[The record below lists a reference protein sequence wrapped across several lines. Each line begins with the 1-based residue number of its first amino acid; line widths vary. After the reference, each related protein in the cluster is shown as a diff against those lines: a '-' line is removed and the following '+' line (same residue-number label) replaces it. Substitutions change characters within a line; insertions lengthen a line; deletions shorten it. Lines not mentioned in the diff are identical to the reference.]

1 MNFKKILLLT
11 AFFAA
16 GSPVFAQYATDA
28 LRFSQFQP
36 GASARF
42 KAMGSAQ
49 TAVGG
54 DIGSLSSNPAGL
66 GLFTKTEFNLSADFS
81 NWQVESQYIGQTT
94 EAQKDRL
101 GIDQI
106 GGVFYNPT
114 ARSKGEDLKTGWL
127 SFNYGVSYNKTNNF
141 NTTIDYSGTN
151 PGSSIA
157 DYFSDLATFYLAA
170 GNPANNSNALPPNT
184 LEDMA
189 YGNFLIEYDPSGYF
203 PTTSLNNSQRNL
215 VYRTGSQSEVNFGAG
230 ANYSNKLYVGASIA
244 LASLNYNSDRQF
256 TETGS
261 NRIFAGQQPDFIGGT
276 YDITYNNYQNT
287 TGTGVNGKIGM
298 IYRATDAVRV
308 GLSFATPTWFQV
320 SDSFSE
326 SLDTRYTRANGGAIP
341 PYTNRPQIYDTE
353 YTLRTPFKV
362 NGGLSAIISQQGL
375 ISADIEYVD
384 YSSVNFKSNDQITDQ
399 NTNEDIRDRYKA
411 AVNLRLGGEYKINNM
426 MLRGGYNR
434 AGSPFRNLDIATDI
448 LSAGI
453 GFRGEIIYVDLA
465 YQNATVST
473 TNTPYIISPEYPDYQ
488 VTGAGESAT
497 LKNTSNNVFL
507 TIGARF

>member
-1 MNFKKILLLT
+1 MNFKQILLLT
-11 AFFAA
+11 ALFAA

-28 LRFSQFQP
+28 FRFSQFQP

-66 GLFTKTEFNLSADFS
+66 GLFTKSEFNFSADFS
-81 NWQVESQYIGQTT
+81 NWQVKSQYIGQTT
-94 EAQKDRL
+94 EAKKDRL

-157 DYFSDLATFYLAA
+157 DYFSDLASVYLGA
-170 GNPANNSNALPPNT
+170 GNPASNNNALPANS
-184 LEDMA
+184 LEKMA
-189 YGNFLIEYDPSGYF
+189 YRNFLIEYDPSGYF

-230 ANYSNKLYVGASIA
+230 ANYSNQFYVGASIA
-244 LASLNYNSDRQF
+244 LASLNYNDDRQF
-256 TETGS
+256 TESGN
-261 NRIFAGQQPDFIGGT
+261 NRTFIGQQPEFIGGT
-276 YDITYNNYQNT
+276 YNITYNNNQIT
-287 TGTGVNGKIGM
+287 TGSGVNGKIGV
-298 IYRATDAVRV
+298 IYRATNAVRV
-308 GLSFATPTWFQV
+308 GLSFISPTWLQV

-326 SLDTRYTRANGGAIP
+326 ALNTRYTRANGGTIP
-341 PYTNRPQIYDTE
+341 PYTNNPQIYDTD
-353 YTLRTPFKV
+353 YTLRTPFRV

-375 ISADIEYVD
+375 VSADIEYVD
-384 YSSVNFKSNDQITDQ
+384 YSSVNFKSNDRAADQ
-399 NTNEDIRDRYKA
+399 NTNDDIRDRYKA
-411 AVNLRLGGEYKINNM
+411 AVTLRLGGEYKINNM

-434 AGSPFRNLDIATDI
+434 SGSPFRNMDVATDV

-453 GFRGEIIYVDLA
+453 GFRSEILYVDLA

-473 TNTPYIISPEYPDYQ
+473 TNTPYVISPQYPDFQ
-488 VTGAGESAT
+488 FTGPGESAT
-497 LKNTSNNVFL
+497 LRNTSNNVFL
-507 TIGARF
+507 TVGARF